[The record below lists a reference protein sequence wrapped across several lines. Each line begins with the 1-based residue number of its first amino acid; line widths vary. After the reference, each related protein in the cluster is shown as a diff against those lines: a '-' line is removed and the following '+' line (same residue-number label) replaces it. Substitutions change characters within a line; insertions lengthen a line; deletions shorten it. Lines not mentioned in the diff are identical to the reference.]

1 MCVRMRVRAFV
12 CAWACQSL
20 KSRTLQLQPSDSLRP
35 GVFRLAQGSWN
46 ELPSANLLT
55 PFNIEKP
62 DDPRF
67 ITHAV
72 GMTMT
77 FSAYALI
84 ILEKPV
90 FTTQV
95 APRTHLHPRRQPLCS
110 PFPAL

>member
-1 MCVRMRVRAFV
+1 M
-12 CAWACQSL
+12 
-20 KSRTLQLQPSDSLRP
+20 RP

-55 PFNIEKP
+55 PLNIERP
-62 DDPRF
+62 DEPRF

-72 GMTMT
+72 GTTMT
-77 FSAYALI
+77 FSAYALV

-95 APRTHLHPRRQPLCS
+95 APRTICTLVSNRFVLPPLPLSKPKLATTCD
-110 PFPAL
+110 AD